1 MLTDKEFKNEF
12 KTIRISDG
20 MKREFYK
27 CSACGK
33 RAANDYLPNSL
44 SNPIYT
50 SPCEHS
56 FKDHYDNEGHSQGD
70 ASELLELFKNR
81 EV

>member
-1 MLTDKEFKNEF
+1 METKKELTDKEFKKQF
-12 KTIRISDG
+12 KTIGISEG

-27 CSACGK
+27 CYVFGK
-33 RAANDYLPNSL
+33 RTANDYLSNSF

-56 FKDHYDNEGHSQGD
+56 FKDHYQK
-70 ASELLELFKNR
+70 F
-81 EV
+81 